1 MPGRALGVGRA
12 PSSHP
17 PARAAFELL
26 PPPYALDAL
35 EPHLSEE
42 TLNVHWGRHHRT
54 YVDNLNKQTAGTD
67 LERTELEE
75 VVRIT
80 YNRGNPRPE
89 FNNAGQAWNHQF
101 YWESMKPGGGG
112 KPTGELLEL
121 IERDFGSY
129 ASFLEEFKKAGLTQ
143 FGSGWAWLAAKD
155 GKLLV
160 DKTPNALSP
169 LQLNQYPLLTMDV
182 WEHAYYIDYQNDR
195 ARYIETFLE
204 HLVSWDTV
212 TDRLE
217 HAKASTNFHEPDVP
231 TPDD

>member
-1 MPGRALGVGRA
+1 MP
-12 PSSHP
+12 STY
-17 PARAAFELL
+17 PAT
-26 PPPYALDAL
+26 PQDAL
-35 EPHLSEE
+35 EPNLSEE

-67 LERTELEE
+67 LERAELEE

-129 ASFLEEFKKAGLTQ
+129 TSFVEEFKKAGLTQ

-169 LQLNQYPLLTMDV
+169 LQLNQIYLKNDLFLCLYIVVLQPLLTMDV

-212 TDRLE
+212 ADRLE